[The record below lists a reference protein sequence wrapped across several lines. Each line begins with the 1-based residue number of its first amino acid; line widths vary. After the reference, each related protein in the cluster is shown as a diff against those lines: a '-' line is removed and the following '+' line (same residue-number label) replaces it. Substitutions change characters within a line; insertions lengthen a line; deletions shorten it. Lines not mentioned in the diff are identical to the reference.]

1 MPRAKQN
8 AKKSQQ
14 QATSLL
20 PNIEGI
26 TPKQYEILVALIEA
40 GSPLTRT
47 ELAERA
53 KADRKTVWSAF
64 QTPAFVEAYN
74 QVCIF
79 LLKERVGEVL
89 EAAIREAKRHS
100 FPDRQMLLQMAGL
113 YTPTSRAEVT
123 GKDGKPMQIETI
135 VGIVREAAE
144 TSPSV
149 PTTQNTHSPDN

>member
-1 MPRAKQN
+1 MTTFSIWYYVYMSGRSKEDPTKT
-8 AKKSQQ
+8 QQ
-14 QATSLL
+14 RTTSLL

-47 ELAERA
+47 ERA

-64 QTPAFVEAYN
+64 QTPAFVDAYN
-74 QVCIF
+74 QAGLF

-135 VGIVREAAE
+135 VGLVREA
-144 TSPSV
+144 TNRQP
-149 PTTQNTHSPDN
+149 